1 MRTVLTRILTAFLAA
16 STTLSVS
23 ATPQV
28 MKKAGG
34 NANRISVTSTVK
46 PQAAKAQGKTKGL
59 VGLNMLQKRTPK
71 SQFSLRSGA
80 TSSTLPGKK
89 KIAYASASG
98 LPEMYGSVIFA
109 DGWSEDNQPVGLY
122 SVPTMAGESF
132 NMVIDGPDASAGGVL
147 VNGVYWTTNYFQLW
161 GMVIVTVTGYDFE
174 SGEEVA
180 SYAGEIDNICRG
192 VAVDPTSGMVY
203 AITYNSNG
211 DGFQLATIEYSETAA
226 VTTAIGEFNYNVN
239 SIAFDSTGQLYAIVY
254 NGETVGESFVVT
266 ESFLVKINKT
276 NPADYT
282 VVGET
287 GVAPKY
293 LSDSAIDTKTNRMFW
308 AVSDDTAGYMAEI
321 DLTTG
326 AATRILDFP
335 LNEEVVGLVIPA
347 PAAEEGAPAK
357 VTDLAANFADGSM
370 SGTIDF
376 VAPTTLYDGSNGVG
390 ELSYT
395 VLCDG
400 ESVATGTTA
409 FGATVNAAVTVAESG
424 MHTFVVYCSN
434 AAGNG
439 PKAQIKAFV
448 GKGVP
453 AATTVSAYY
462 ADGVANVS
470 WIPVTESA
478 DGGYVNP
485 AEVTYTVTRYPEGV
499 VVADGITEASFS
511 EPLAEPESIVSY
523 TYGVK
528 ATYSGATSAEA
539 MSNAIVLGSI
549 VPPYTQDFSNSNALD
564 AFTIIDAN
572 NDGKTWMVYNGEA
585 RMAYNSS
592 LDMDDWLITPP
603 MKLEAGKAYKVSFKA
618 HANSS
623 TFPERIEVK
632 WGDSNTAAGM
642 ANVLVEPTVL
652 SSGTAE
658 EFVCFITP
666 QANGTYYVGFHG
678 ISDADMFYLYIDDIE
693 IAAGVAA
700 TAPAAPTNLVV
711 TPGANGAKTA
721 AISFNAP
728 AVDFAGNALASLE
741 KVELYRGEELIHTFD
756 APAVGAE
763 LTYTDNLPADGDYT
777 YSVAGYNA
785 DGKGESTSA
794 TVYVGVDFPAAV
806 TDATLTED
814 AANPG
819 KVTVTWAAVD
829 KDVNGQAIA
838 ADAVKYDLY
847 IYDGNSRVLVA
858 GDLTTTSYSYE
869 AVTEGQSFLQYAVF
883 AKTARGE
890 GDGTLTQMLA
900 IGAPVTNFADT
911 FAGGELTYDWGIQR
925 LGDSTGASWTLLGD
939 ESGVP
944 SQDGDNGMIAMKA
957 SYIDDASR
965 LYSVKIS
972 LAGVENPAL
981 TFYTYNIVGESG
993 DPDENL
999 VSVCVSAPNANNFVT
1014 VMPEATVNDLCGGA
1028 EGWAKVTV
1036 NLAAYAGQDIQ
1047 FGIDVVCKGY
1057 AYTIFDNFKISSLVD
1072 NDLVATGITAPATV
1086 KAGADYTVDVTVSND
1101 GAKDAGAYTVEL
1113 YADNEKVAEKAAEGL
1128 ESSKTATVSFE
1139 RTMSALAT
1147 EPVTYKAIVV
1157 YAADEVLNNNE
1168 TTEVAVAPIVSNLP
1182 KVTDLAASI
1191 ADGGNKLTWSEPDL
1205 TAAAPE
1211 AITEDFET
1219 ATGFAKEFGDWTFV
1233 DVDGSAVGG
1242 FQNMDVPGITP
1253 GQTTASFFIWD
1264 QTNGVG
1270 NETFNAHSGMK
1281 YLAALFR
1288 YDDGETDDWAI
1299 SPELY
1304 GGAQTISFFARS
1316 YSDAYPEKI
1325 EVYYSTGSLNPDD
1338 FVLIPG
1344 TTVAKVPKDWTQYN
1358 VDVPEGAKHF
1368 AIRSCAQGSFMLMV
1382 DDVTFIPAGGA
1393 AADLS
1398 IVGYDIYR
1406 NGEKVN
1412 AEPVAEC
1419 EYTDAAGKA
1428 GDVYQVTV
1436 IYNKGVSGGSN
1447 EAAATSALDELTAG
1461 VKVATAQGTII
1472 VTGAEGLD
1480 VTVVAVDGK
1489 ILYAA
1494 KGDATVAVETGVYV
1508 VKAGDKIVKVL
1519 VK

>member
-282 VVGET
+282 LVGET

-357 VTDLAANFADGSM
+357 VTGLAANFADGSM

-390 ELSYT
+390 ELTYT

-777 YSVAGYNA
+777 YSVAGYNV

-806 TDATLTED
+806 SEATLTED

-829 KDVNGQAIA
+829 KDVNGQVIA

-869 AVTEGQSFLQYAVF
+869 AITEGQSFLQYAVF

-939 ESGVP
+939 ESGIP

-1113 YADNEKVAEKAAEGL
+1113 YADNEKVAEKACEAL
-1128 ESSKTATVSFE
+1128 ESGKTATVSFE

-1253 GQTTASFFIWD
+1253 GTTTASFFVWD

-1270 NETFNAHSGMK
+1270 NETFTAHSGMK

-1316 YSDAYPEKI
+1316 YSDDYPEKI
-1325 EVYYSTGSLNPDD
+1325 EVYYSTGSLNPAD
-1338 FVLIPG
+1338 FVLIAG
-1344 TTVAKVPKDWTQYN
+1344 TTVAKVPKAWTQYN

-1436 IYNKGVSGGSN
+1436 IYNKGVSAGSN

-1461 VKVATAQGTII
+1461 VKVTTAQGTII

-1480 VTVVAVDGK
+1480 VTVIAVDGK
-1489 ILYAA
+1489 VLYAA

-1508 VKAGDKIVKVL
+1508 VKAGDKVVKVL

>member
-46 PQAAKAQGKTKGL
+46 PQAAKAQDKTKGL

-180 SYAGEIDNICRG
+180 SYAGEIDNICKG

-357 VTDLAANFADGSM
+357 VTGLAANFADGSM

-806 TDATLTED
+806 SEATLTED

-957 SYIDDASR
+957 SDIDDASR

-1242 FQNMDVPGITP
+1242 FQGTDVPGITP

-1264 QTNGVG
+1264 QTDGLG
-1270 NETFNAHSGMK
+1270 NQTFTAHSGMK

-1382 DDVTFIPAGGA
+1382 DDVTFIPASGA

-1436 IYNKGVSGGSN
+1436 IYNKGVSAGSN

-1461 VKVATAQGTII
+1461 VKVTTAQGTII

-1489 ILYAA
+1489 VLYAA

>member
-46 PQAAKAQGKTKGL
+46 PQAAKAQDKTKGL

-147 VNGVYWTTNYFQLW
+147 VNGVYWTTNYFQLL

-180 SYAGEIDNICRG
+180 SYAGEIDNICKG

-357 VTDLAANFADGSM
+357 VTGLAANFADGSM

-806 TDATLTED
+806 SEATLTED

-1242 FQNMDVPGITP
+1242 FQGTDVPGITP

-1264 QTNGVG
+1264 QTDGLG
-1270 NETFNAHSGMK
+1270 NQTFTAHSGMK

-1382 DDVTFIPAGGA
+1382 DDVTFIPASGA

-1436 IYNKGVSGGSN
+1436 IYNKGVSAGSN

-1461 VKVATAQGTII
+1461 VKVTTAQGTII

-1489 ILYAA
+1489 VLYAA

>member
-180 SYAGEIDNICRG
+180 SYAGEIDNICKG

-357 VTDLAANFADGSM
+357 VTGLAANFADGSM

-806 TDATLTED
+806 SEATLTED

-1242 FQNMDVPGITP
+1242 FQGTDVPGITP

-1264 QTNGVG
+1264 QTDGLG
-1270 NETFNAHSGMK
+1270 NQTFTAHSGMK

-1382 DDVTFIPAGGA
+1382 DDVTFIPASGA

-1436 IYNKGVSGGSN
+1436 IYNKGVSAGSN

-1461 VKVATAQGTII
+1461 VKVTTAQGTII

-1489 ILYAA
+1489 VLYAA

>member
-282 VVGET
+282 LVGET

-357 VTDLAANFADGSM
+357 VTGLAANFADGSM

-390 ELSYT
+390 ELTYT

-693 IAAGVAA
+693 IAAGVVA

-806 TDATLTED
+806 SESTLTED

-939 ESGVP
+939 ESGIP

-1253 GQTTASFFIWD
+1253 GTTTASFFVWD

-1270 NETFNAHSGMK
+1270 NETFDAHSGMK

-1316 YSDAYPEKI
+1316 YSDDYPEKI
-1325 EVYYSTGSLNPDD
+1325 EVYYSTGSLNPAD
-1338 FVLIPG
+1338 FVLIAG
-1344 TTVAKVPKDWTQYN
+1344 STVAKVPKAWTQYN

-1436 IYNKGVSGGSN
+1436 IYNKGVSAGSN

-1461 VKVATAQGTII
+1461 VKVVTAQGTII

-1489 ILYAA
+1489 VLYAA